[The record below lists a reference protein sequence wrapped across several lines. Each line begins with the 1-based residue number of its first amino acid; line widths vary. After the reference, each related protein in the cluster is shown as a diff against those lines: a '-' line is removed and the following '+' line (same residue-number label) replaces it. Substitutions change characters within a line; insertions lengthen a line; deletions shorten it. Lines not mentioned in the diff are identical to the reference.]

1 MQFSLHGL
9 AAMIFLIN
17 FFILANMGLALAS
30 VASIVDPNDSCIK
43 LTTT

>member
-9 AAMIFLIN
+9 AAMIFPIN

-30 VASIVDPNDSCIK
+30 VSLDRRPE
-43 LTTT
+43 